1 MQALAG
7 RPTVDGLL
15 AIMHKA
21 ILHISQQ
28 RKRPC
33 KELKKIQN
41 KNMLH
46 FFLTTTQ
53 MYMNK
58 SVARCFTFE
67 RVRIDVKWPN
77 RVPVFSLCR

>member
-7 RPTVDGLL
+7 RTTVDGLL
-15 AIMHKA
+15 AIMHKV

-46 FFLTTTQ
+46 FFFNDDTNVHGQICSQVLH
-53 MYMNK
+53 
-58 SVARCFTFE
+58 V
-67 RVRIDVKWPN
+67 
-77 RVPVFSLCR
+77 

>member
-7 RPTVDGLL
+7 RTTVDGLL
-15 AIMHKA
+15 AIMHKV

-46 FFLTTTQ
+46 FFFNDDTNVHEQICSQVLH
-53 MYMNK
+53 
-58 SVARCFTFE
+58 V
-67 RVRIDVKWPN
+67 
-77 RVPVFSLCR
+77 

>member
-7 RPTVDGLL
+7 RTRVDGLL
-15 AIMHKA
+15 AIMHKV

-41 KNMLH
+41 TLFFNDDTNVHEQICSQVLH
-46 FFLTTTQ
+46 
-53 MYMNK
+53 
-58 SVARCFTFE
+58 V
-67 RVRIDVKWPN
+67 
-77 RVPVFSLCR
+77 